1 MDITTYDKKEI
12 RPGFEKA
19 SEMMSVALS
28 VRKNREEALGTH
40 LADLIPSLRVVSRGS
55 LTSVGSSGV
64 RTLSL

>member
-40 LADLIPSLRVVSRGS
+40 LADLIPSLRVVCLESPPVPAPPP
-55 LTSVGSSGV
+55 TV
-64 RTLSL
+64 